1 MRHRQCDTARPGK
14 QPLPSP
20 ACTLRSSGATAEATA
35 QRGVPEPA
43 GHLAPCIL
51 QTAPETSVRI
61 GGRPQRAPRA
71 RRSRRMHAPFPFVW
85 SQVPCEPC
93 SHRYP
98 FPQGMP
104 KDRCRAPGQTPA
116 ENAAVSGEASPDRTA
131 PAPWALCARAGT
143 RADLFRGGSLF
154 TDRHQLLG
162 RARDTAQARRDAR
175 RMSRQRGSRF
185 WRSSILAFFK
195 HGGTHRKTPGVC
207 QGFSE
212 GQRATIGSVFLNV
225 GLAVSSSGERSPGP
239 TCSPPACRP
248 WHSSA
253 DLR

>member
-43 GHLAPCIL
+43 GHLVPCIL

-61 GGRPQRAPRA
+61 ARRPQRAPRA
-71 RRSRRMHAPFPFVW
+71 HRSRRMHAPFPFVW

-98 FPQGMP
+98 CPQGMP
-104 KDRCRAPGQTPA
+104 KDRCRARPDPSGERSGQQRSQPGQNGACTL
-116 ENAAVSGEASPDRTA
+116 
-131 PAPWALCARAGT
+131 ALRARAGT

-154 TDRHQLLG
+154 TDRHQLRG
-162 RARDTAQARRDAR
+162 GARDTAQARRDAR
-175 RMSRQRGSRF
+175 RMSRQRGEP
-185 WRSSILAFFK
+185 ILALFDSGVLQTRGHAQK
-195 HGGTHRKTPGVC
+195 NPRRVPGV
-207 QGFSE
+207 F
-212 GQRATIGSVFLNV
+212 
-225 GLAVSSSGERSPGP
+225 
-239 TCSPPACRP
+239 
-248 WHSSA
+248 
-253 DLR
+253 